1 MMKRL
6 VKSAARRAWGWTSPV
21 RRPANRKATALVA
34 GVIEPALRDEVHPRL
49 DHLIRGQSTL
59 RTEVGTYRNETNLL
73 LDSLVREVSRLQ
85 DQVETLQGLL
95 LESLDSRDRLGVVAH
110 REDESSAA

>member
-6 VKSAARRAWGWTSPV
+6 VKSAARRAWRWTSPV
-21 RRPANRKATALVA
+21 RRPASRKATAFVA
-34 GVIEPALRDEVHPRL
+34 GVIEPALREEVHPRL
-49 DHLIRGQSTL
+49 DHLVRGQSIL

-95 LESLDSRDRLGVVAH
+95 IESLDARNPLGVMGH
-110 REDESSAA
+110 REDKSSAA